1 MNTCRVF
8 VPYGALG
15 TGIAEES
22 FDAGVRMKPDVIAC
36 DAGSTDSG
44 PYYLGTGEG
53 KYARDSVKEDL
64 RRMVK
69 GGALAPSAGSGGQRG
84 NLRDRRRRGRA
95 CGYLSGD
102 M

>member
-22 FDAGVRMKPDVIAC
+22 FDAGGRMKPDVIAC

-53 KYARDSVKEDL
+53 NMLGTV
-64 RRMVK
+64 
-69 GGALAPSAGSGGQRG
+69 
-84 NLRDRRRRGRA
+84 
-95 CGYLSGD
+95 
-102 M
+102 